1 MGILKYNNTNNK
13 LLWPQNSL
21 TSELMSNMFSDFDHL
36 VEGFLHPYVTPNNNF
51 ASTCD
56 IKESKTHYL
65 ISFDMPGVK
74 SEDINVSVNANQ
86 LTISGERHYPEH
98 DGSENSKKFTTSS
111 KYQRSFTLPSL
122 IDNKNIEAHYDC
134 GVLNI
139 AIPKPEESKGHT
151 IEVQT
156 GKSNF
161 LGKMLNSKKKN
172 NIKEVTAR

>member
-1 MGILKYNNTNNK
+1 MGILKYNNNNK

-36 VEGFLHPYVTPNNNF
+36 VEGLLQPYTISNNNI
-51 ASTCD
+51 ASKCD
-56 IKESKTHYL
+56 INETKTHFL

-74 SEDINVSVNANQ
+74 SEDINVSINANQ
-86 LTISGERHYPEH
+86 LTVSGERHYPGHE
-98 DGSENSKKFTTSS
+98 GSENSKKFTTSS
-111 KYQRSFTLPSL
+111 KFQRSFTLPSL

-134 GVLNI
+134 GVLSI
-139 AIPKPEESKGHT
+139 AIPKPEESKGHS

-156 GKSNF
+156 GKNNF

-172 NIKEVTAR
+172 NIKEVNTR